1 MARED
6 SVFSISKRV
15 DLAKL
20 DKEISQKM
28 GWERHKNKNDKNC
41 FSGLN
46 AEEIDNNGQ
55 IETRISIV
63 WTDDGVNGYE
73 KEFPINTDKL
83 KIMEALNSHGN
94 Q

>member
-15 DLAKL
+15 DLAEL

-28 GWERHKNKNDKNC
+28 GWKRHKNSNDKDC

-55 IETRISIV
+55 IETRVSIV
-63 WTDDGVNGYE
+63 WTDDGVIGYE
-73 KEFPINTDKL
+73 KEIIADADKL
-83 KIMEALNSHGN
+83 KIMEALDKHGN
-94 Q
+94 K